1 VADPSTVRRHLA
13 KFHTSQ
19 YHAWCAKT
27 GFESRLEEDIA
38 ARRLAAVEAE
48 DKKERLRQATL
59 DPHLRNK
66 PERVAPYTDEL
77 FRDAAI
83 EWLIATDQP
92 IRALT
97 HPKFKAMID
106 IAARAT
112 KGVVIPGRNSTRQEI
127 MNLFHAQM
135 NKPRVRLQVR

>member
-1 VADPSTVRRHLA
+1 FLQ
-13 KFHTSQ
+13 SQ
-19 YHAWCAKT
+19 YHAWCTKT

-38 ARRLAAVEAE
+38 SCRLAAVEAE
-48 DKKERLRQATL
+48 DEKERLCQATL

-66 PERVAPYTDEL
+66 PEHVAPYTDEL

-92 IRALT
+92 ICTLT
-97 HPKFKAMID
+97 HPKFKVMID

-112 KGVVIPGRNSTRQEI
+112 KGVVIPGRNSTQQEI
-127 MNLFHAQM
+127 MSLFHAQM
-135 NKPRVRLQVR
+135 NKLRVRLQVH